1 MSFLHINSNGAGE
14 QQVEI
19 PSAIPSLS
27 LPPALQ
33 AKLGKS
39 QLLLP
44 SLIGLIKD
52 TGFTQRTSLIASFAF
67 MSLCSHQRPPR
78 WLRASARVER
88 RLFPAAVCSVRA
100 VPGGGAARTR
110 GCVGRGFDCH
120 RENVGHRR
128 RETLAVTSLEGA
140 VPIGAEGRRCPE
152 GGARLAA
159 AGGGFSSSLC
169 SVNSAGGQRRR
180 PYVTGPGPAPVPA
193 PAQSSGFI
201 MLRAFRHTNGK
212 FGRHHLQ
219 SRDHHKSVLAI
230 RREDVNV
237 WERRA
242 PLAPKHVKEL
252 THLGYKVLVQPSNR
266 RAIHEK
272 EIRLIDYE
280 KMVDH
285 RGVRVVAFGKWAGV
299 AGMINILHGMGLRF
313 LALGHHTPFMH
324 IGMAHN
330 YRNSNQAVQA
340 VRDAGYEISLGLMPK
355 SLGPLTFVFT
365 GTGNVS
371 KGAQEMFNALPCEF
385 VEPHELKEVSKSGD
399 LRKVYG
405 TVLSRHHHLVRKS
418 DGVYD
423 PAEYE
428 KHPELYTSRFN
439 SDIAPY
445 TTCLINGIYWEQD
458 TPRLLSRQD
467 AQRLLAPNK
476 SPSLATEGCPELP
489 HKLLAICDIS
499 ADTGGS
505 IEFMTECTT
514 INNPFCIYDAD
525 QHIIHDS
532 VEGSGILMCSIDN
545 LPAQL
550 PIESTEYFGDMLFP
564 YIEEMLLSEG
574 SEPLESQNYSPVV
587 RDAVIASN
595 GSLTP
600 KYKYIQKLR
609 ESREYAQSLTM
620 DKKKK
625 VLLLGSGYVSGPVI
639 EYLTRDPNIQ
649 ITAASFM
656 KEQLEQ
662 LTKKHSNVTSVIMDV
677 IKHEDKLSTLVKKHD
692 LVISLLPYS
701 AHPLVAK
708 KCIDSKVNLV
718 TASYLTPAMKEL
730 QESVEAAGIT
740 VISEM
745 GLDPG
750 LDHMLAMECIDK
762 AKEVGATVVSYT
774 SFCGGLPAPEYS
786 DNPLRYKFSWSPQ
799 GVLLNTVQPAV
810 YLQNG
815 EVINIPAG
823 GALLDSVIPMD
834 FFPGLNLE
842 GFPNRDSTKYAEPYG
857 IQSAHTLLR
866 GTLRYKGYSK
876 AMGGFVK
883 LGLVNSDPYP
893 LVSATAPSIT
903 WKGLMCQLLGLKPS
917 VKSSSLKEAVYNKLG
932 KDNSQLEAVEWLGLL
947 GDEPVPIADSIVG
960 ALAKHMERKLPFGA
974 GERDMI
980 VMRNEIGL
988 RHPSG
993 HFEDKLIDLVVYG
1006 DDKGYSAMAKT
1017 VGYPTAI
1024 AAKMVLNG
1032 EIDAKGMV
1040 IPLTKNIYGPV
1051 LERIR
1056 SEGIVYRTQSVIR
1069 Q

>member
-1 MSFLHINSNGAGE
+1 
-14 QQVEI
+14 
-19 PSAIPSLS
+19 
-27 LPPALQ
+27 
-33 AKLGKS
+33 
-39 QLLLP
+39 
-44 SLIGLIKD
+44 
-52 TGFTQRTSLIASFAF
+52 
-67 MSLCSHQRPPR
+67 
-78 WLRASARVER
+78 
-88 RLFPAAVCSVRA
+88 
-100 VPGGGAARTR
+100 
-110 GCVGRGFDCH
+110 
-120 RENVGHRR
+120 
-128 RETLAVTSLEGA
+128 
-140 VPIGAEGRRCPE
+140 
-152 GGARLAA
+152 
-159 AGGGFSSSLC
+159 
-169 SVNSAGGQRRR
+169 
-180 PYVTGPGPAPVPA
+180 
-193 PAQSSGFI
+193 
-201 MLRAFRHTNGK
+201 MLRAFSRTNGRSVVHYCK
-212 FGRHHLQ
+212 CWHR
-219 SRDHHKSVLAI
+219 RKSVLAI
-230 RREDVNV
+230 RREDVNA

-252 THLGYKVLVQPSNR
+252 TQMGYKVLVQPSNR

-272 EIRLIDYE
+272 DYVKAGGIIQEDISEASLIVGVKRPPEDKLIPKKNYAFFSHTIKAQEANMSLLDEILRQEIRLIDYE

-285 RGVRVVAFGKWAGV
+285 KGMRVVAFGKWAGV
-299 AGMINILHGMGLRF
+299 AGMINILHGLGLRF
-313 LALGHHTPFMH
+313 LALGHHTPLMH

-330 YRNSNQAVQA
+330 YRNSSQAVQA

-355 SLGPLTFVFT
+355 SVGPLTFVFT

-405 TVLSRHHHLVRKS
+405 TVLSRHHHLVRKR
-418 DGVYD
+418 DGMYD
-423 PAEYE
+423 PVDYE

-439 SDIAPY
+439 TDIAPY
-445 TTCLINGIYWEQD
+445 TTCLINGIYWEQH

-467 AQRLLAPNK
+467 AQKLLVPVK
-476 SPSLATEGCPELP
+476 SATVATEGCPELP

-514 INNPFCIYDAD
+514 IDSPFCMYDAD

-550 PIESTEYFGDMLFP
+550 PIEATEYFGDMLFP

-574 SEPLESQNYSPVV
+574 SEPLESQNYSSVV

-595 GSLTP
+595 GSLTA
-600 KYKYIQKLR
+600 KYEYIQKLR
-609 ESREYAQSLTM
+609 ETREYTQSLNM
-620 DKKKK
+620 DNKKR
-625 VLLLGSGYVSGPVI
+625 VLLLGSGYVSGPVL
-639 EYLTRDPNIQ
+639 EYLTRDSSVD
-649 ITAASFM
+649 ITVASVM
-656 KEQLEQ
+656 KEQLEE
-662 LTKKHSNVTSVIMDV
+662 LTKKYSNITAVHMDV
-677 IKHEDKLSTLVKKHD
+677 IKHEENLSSLVKKHD

-708 KCIDSKVNLV
+708 KCINNKVNLV

-750 LDHMLAMECIDK
+750 LDHMLAKECIDK
-762 AKEVGATVVSYT
+762 AKEVGATIVSYT

-799 GVLLNTVQPAV
+799 GVLLNTVQSAT
-810 YLQNG
+810 YLKNG
-815 EVINIPAG
+815 EIVTIQAG
-823 GALLDSVIPMD
+823 GALLDSVTSMD
-834 FFPGLNLE
+834 FYPGLNLE

-857 IQSAHTLLR
+857 IQTAHTLLR

-876 AMGGFVK
+876 TMGGFVK
-883 LGLVNSDPYP
+883 LGLINPDPYP
-893 LVSATAPSIT
+893 LLSSATPPLT
-903 WKGLMCQLLGLKPS
+903 WKELMCKLVGIEPS
-917 VKSSSLKEAVYNKLG
+917 AEYSALKEAVFSKLG
-932 KDNSQLEAVEWLGLL
+932 KDKSQLEAVEWLGLL
-947 GDEPVPIADSIVG
+947 GDEPVPAADSIVG
-960 ALAKHMERKLPFGA
+960 ALAKHMEIKLPFGT

-993 HFEDKLIDLVVYG
+993 HLEEKFIDLVVYG
-1006 DDKGYSAMAKT
+1006 DSNGYSAMAKT

-1024 AAKMVLNG
+1024 AAKMVLDG
-1032 EIDAKGMV
+1032 EINAKGMV
-1040 IPLTKNIYGPV
+1040 IPLTKNIYGPI
-1051 LERIR
+1051 LERVR
-1056 SEGIVYRTQSVIR
+1056 AEGIVYSTHSVIK